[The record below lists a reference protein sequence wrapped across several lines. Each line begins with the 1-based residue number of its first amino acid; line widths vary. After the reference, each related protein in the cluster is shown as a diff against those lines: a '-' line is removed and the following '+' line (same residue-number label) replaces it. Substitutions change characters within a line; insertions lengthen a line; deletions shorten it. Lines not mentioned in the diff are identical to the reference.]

1 MRTDM
6 QPIRIENLTVKYQDK
21 VVLDNLSLT
30 LPPRG
35 CVCFFGPSGS
45 GKTTLLRAIAG
56 LVKPAAGKISILK
69 TKMAY
74 VFQENR
80 LIPWLTA
87 QENVALVL
95 GSYESARKDAAFET
109 AKKGLVRVGLGDA
122 LDKFPSQLSGGM
134 RQRVNLARALAFDAP
149 ILLLDEPFK
158 ELDETIKARI
168 ITLFQELKKDRLLL
182 LVTHDKEDARLLAD
196 QMIYISP
203 EVTL

>member
-1 MRTDM
+1 MKTDM

-56 LVKPAAGKISILK
+56 LTKPAAGKISMQK

-87 QENVALVL
+87 QGNVALVL
-95 GSYESARKDAAFET
+95 GNDVHTGKDSASET
-109 AKKGLVRVGLGDA
+109 AKKWLNRVGLGDA

-149 ILLLDEPFK
+149 VLLLDEPFK
-158 ELDETIKARI
+158 ELDETIKAQI

-196 QMIYISP
+196 QMVYIS
-203 EVTL
+203 